1 MEHKTKDKL
10 FTVRLDVETFESLE
24 KIGKRDDRTMAYLVR
39 KAIEEFIKR
48 EK

>member
-1 MEHKTKDKL
+1 MKDKTKDKL
-10 FTVRLDVETFESLE
+10 FTVRLDADTFENLE